1 MVPTSRLTQLHRTE
15 RVPTKHEGVG
25 SSPAVSAAGTAA
37 GATTEYML
45 RVLHVLDVAQWVERQ
60 DAFSRHLPARA
71 EG

>member
-1 MVPTSRLTQLHRTE
+1 MVPTSRLTQLQRTE

-25 SSPAVSAAGTAA
+25 SSPAVSAA